1 MTAHTIGPHVLANA
15 RIKRHAKTII
25 TVPEDLAVDESGGVA
40 ILAGWNLKWP
50 MEANTMKQTNIH
62 IAPQ

>member
-1 MTAHTIGPHVLANA
+1 VLAKA

-25 TVPEDLAVDESGGVA
+25 TVPEDLAMDESGGAA
-40 ILAGWNLKWP
+40 IDAGLNWKWP
-50 MEANTMKQTNIH
+50 MDVNSMKQTNIQ